1 MRRSRLIRSA
11 VQCAI
16 VVALGAGLV
25 ACGGGG
31 GDSPAPPP
39 AANIDLTT
47 ANRDSVG
54 HSIAAG
60 IVALS
65 PTLTIPLSA
74 NGAAAE
80 RKWAQAA
87 GQGQPSAWFA
97 RLPVLLRQLVRASS
111 AKAASQMVRPLGV
124 TGPVVYACV
133 IAGTRSLT
141 VDDRDDSG
149 DLNAGDVVTTVHSN
163 CQDTS
168 FETLNGTVTTA
179 ISELSPTSLSARL
192 TMSQFSDA
200 AARHALTLDGSM
212 WVDDSQPS
220 GALEVTRLIADGPV
234 VASVTTHLFTDTV
247 TLQNGFTEEATYDA
261 AVGLSTSTVNGSLRS
276 AAAGGIVEISTPVN
290 SPLTKYDAEDYPRS
304 GEVQVLG
311 KKGTLWLT
319 VLSTESVQ
327 LDLDADDNGTA
338 ESSEVVSWD
347 WLL

>member
-1 MRRSRLIRSA
+1 MRNNRLARSA

-16 VVALGAGLV
+16 VVALGAALV

-31 GDSPAPPP
+31 GDSPAPSVG
-39 AANIDLTT
+39 ANIDLTT
-47 ANRDSVG
+47 ANRDRVG

-60 IVALS
+60 VVALS

-74 NGAAAE
+74 NGAAAD

-87 GQGQPSAWFA
+87 GPVESSAWSG
-97 RLPVLLRQLVRASS
+97 RLPVLLRQLLRVSS
-111 AKAASQMVRPLGV
+111 ARAANQMARPLGV
-124 TGPVVYACV
+124 AGPVVYACA
-133 IAGTRSLT
+133 IAGTMSLT
-141 VDDRDDSG
+141 VDDRDDDG
-149 DLNAGDVVTTVHSN
+149 GLNGGDVVTTVYSN
-163 CQDTS
+163 CQDTT

-179 ISELSPTSLSARL
+179 ITALGPTSMSARL

-220 GALEVTRLIADGPV
+220 GALEVTRLTADGPV

-247 TLQNGFTEEATYDA
+247 TLQNGFSEEATYDA
-261 AVGLSTSTVNGSLRS
+261 AAGLSTSTVNGSLRS
-276 AAAGGIVEISTPVN
+276 AAAGGIVEISTPAN

-304 GEVQVLG
+304 GEVRVLG
-311 KKGTLWLT
+311 KRGTLWLT
-319 VLSTESVQ
+319 VLSTEWVQ